1 MASLE
6 STFTKNDIETL
17 IDSMSDWEMM
27 GNQEYHLMEMIKNA
41 PMPPEDHE
49 AFEMMEN
56 IKDHFRGREKDIS
69 ESRVTRQE
77 KAVFL
82 KAKLMMVRRDLAV
95 NQLFDFAATS
105 SDTPTSDTPVESP
118 KVAPTPVKSVAP
130 VKVPVRSADAG
141 DILAL
146 AEEYMKDI
154 GIWDRFQNFVR
165 ERQESQKEAEEN

>member
-6 STFTKNDIETL
+6 STFSRNEIETL
-17 IDSMSDWEMM
+17 IESISYWEET
-27 GNQEYHLMEMIKNA
+27 GNQEYHMMQMIKSA

-49 AFEMMEN
+49 AFEIMER
-56 IKDHFRGREKDIS
+56 IKDHYRSREKEIN

-82 KAKLMMVRRDLAV
+82 KAKLMMVRREMSID
-95 NQLFDFAATS
+95 QLFDMAANA
-105 SDTPTSDTPVESP
+105 DPTE
-118 KVAPTPVKSVAP
+118 APQSEKAP
-130 VKVPVRSADAG
+130 APSADATKIPVRSEESTMQ
-141 DILAL
+141 L

-165 ERQESQKEAEEN
+165 ERRAESQKDSE